1 MRITLLLVCLV
12 LGAGCKR
19 GAKDTGPARGDLANA
34 KLQPAPAPEPKP
46 EKKDEKKAEPNWLK
60 DPRVQSKKDQ
70 LPIDGPANGRKQ
82 PWGVGAPEGGFQPP
96 VPGVQPNPAGAVQPM
111 PVPAK
116 PPAVGVAAL
125 PPQAAPAAM
134 APATNVPALAPAGNT
149 PRGAAA
155 RVVAMADMRDLQIF
169 IDNASGATGKMPTSA
184 EIMTALIEAK
194 SPAAALVKDGAIV
207 LTGAKQREG
216 VWAFEARAYLNGGL
230 VVTQNG
236 VERVT
241 AEELKRLLGK

>member
-1 MRITLLLVCLV
+1 MRITLLLVCLL
-12 LGAGCKR
+12 LGSGCKR

-34 KLQPAPAPEPKP
+34 KLQPPPTPAPEPKP
-46 EKKDEKKAEPNWLK
+46 EKKEEPNWLK
-60 DPRVQSKKDQ
+60 DPRVQPKKDQ
-70 LPIDGPANGRKQ
+70 LPVDGPASGGQQ
-82 PWGVGAPEGGFQPP
+82 PWSVGAPEGGFQKP
-96 VPGVQPNPAGAVQPM
+96 VPGVQPSPAGAQPLA
-111 PVPAK
+111 VPAK

-125 PPQAAPAAM
+125 PAQPAPAA
-134 APATNVPALAPAGNT
+134 NVPALAPAGNT

-155 RVVAMADMRDLQIF
+155 RLVAMADMRDLQLF
-169 IDNASGATGKMPTSA
+169 IDTASGATGKMPSSA
-184 EIMTALIEAK
+184 EVMVALIEAK
-194 SPAAALVKDGAIV
+194 SPVAGLVKDGAIV

-241 AEELKRLLGK
+241 AEELKKLLGK

>member
-1 MRITLLLVCLV
+1 MRITLLLVGLLV
-12 LGAGCKR
+12 CAGCKR

-46 EKKDEKKAEPNWLK
+46 EKKEEPNWLK
-60 DPRVQSKKDQ
+60 DPRVQPKKDQ
-70 LPIDGPANGRKQ
+70 LPVDGPANGGKQ
-82 PWGVGAPEGGFQPP
+82 PWGVGAPEGGFQQP
-96 VPGVQPNPAGAVQPM
+96 VAGVQPNAAGGVQPM

-116 PPAVGVAAL
+116 PAAVGIAAL
-125 PPQAAPAAM
+125 PAPVAPAAM
-134 APATNVPALAPAGNT
+134 APAAPAANVPALAPAGNT

-155 RVVAMADMRDLQIF
+155 RVVAMADLRDLQIF
-169 IDNASGATGKMPTSA
+169 IDTASGATGKMPTSA
-184 EIMTALIEAK
+184 EVMAALIEAK